1 MGRPA
6 HAGGSVNVAWRGA
19 SLCTVAFVLVL
30 FAQHSPL
37 RMDQL
42 LSTVGEFD
50 IKRPT
55 IVSSASASSEV
66 RLQMLSEIQNCAHLR
81 HGVPR

>member
-6 HAGGSVNVAWRGA
+6 RAGGSVNVAWRGA